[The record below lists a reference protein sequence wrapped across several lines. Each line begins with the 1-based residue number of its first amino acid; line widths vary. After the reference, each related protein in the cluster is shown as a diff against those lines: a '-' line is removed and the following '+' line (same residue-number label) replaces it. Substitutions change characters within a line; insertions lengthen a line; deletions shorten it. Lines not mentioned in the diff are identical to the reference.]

1 MKTKQWITVASLV
14 ALAGVGAGSYYH
26 FRSPSAATPLAGAPS
41 APGGGGPAGAP
52 AGGPPPVAVE
62 VITVAPRAL
71 DEGAVAVGNLKANE
85 SVMVRTEV
93 AGKVLKVGF
102 SDGQSVAQGAVLLQI
117 DASVTQAE
125 LAQAAAELDLATE
138 NLRRVE
144 DLKSKNF
151 VSASALD
158 QAAAARSVALAKV
171 QLNQAKLQ
179 RYTLKAPFGGMVGL
193 RNIATGDYVKE
204 GADVVALD
212 DLSSLRLDFRLP
224 EKLYPHLAVGMA
236 VRCSFEAF
244 PGQFFDAKLVAL
256 DPQIDTAGRSLLA
269 RARLANVGQKL
280 KPGMLAKVTVQL
292 SQRLQALVV
301 PEEAIVPQAGEAYI
315 YKVVDGKAA
324 KTRVTLGTRL
334 PGLVEITSGLNSGDQ
349 IVVSGQIRIFRDQS
363 PVRIVSTPS

>member
-1 MKTKQWITVASLV
+1 MKTKKWVSAASLII
-14 ALAGVGAGSYYH
+14 LAGVGAGAYHH
-26 FRSPSAATPLAGAPS
+26 FRAPASATPVTGAPS
-41 APGGGGPAGAP
+41 APGAGGAAGAP
-52 AGGPPPVAVE
+52 SGGPPPVAVE
-62 VITVAPRAL
+62 VITLVPRAL
-71 DEGAVAVGNLKANE
+71 DEGAVAVGNLKAAE

-102 SDGQSVAQGAVLLQI
+102 SDGQSVGQGAVLLQI
-117 DASVTQAE
+117 DASVAQAE
-125 LAQAAAELDLATE
+125 LAQASAELDLATE

-179 RYTLKAPFGGMVGL
+179 RYTLKAPFAGVVGL
-193 RNIATGDYVKE
+193 RNIANGDYVKE
-204 GADVVALD
+204 GADVIGLD

-244 PGQFFDAKLVAL
+244 PGQFFDAKLIAL
-256 DPQIDTAGRSLLA
+256 DPQVDTAGRSLLA
-269 RARLANVGQKL
+269 RARLSNVGQKL

-292 SQRLQALVV
+292 SQRTQAMVV

-315 YKVVDGKAA
+315 YKVIEGKAV
-324 KTRVTLGTRL
+324 KTLVTLGTRL
-334 PGLVEITSGLNSGDQ
+334 PGLVEITSGATEGDQ

-363 PVRIVSTPS
+363 PVRIVSNPS